1 MEFGSG
7 CGIQKKQKIT
17 LYSPGQP
24 LPAFKNSVD
33 SMFSGYGGGGGGGGQ
48 GLGTRHR
55 CMVDDQDTP
64 VKSGSV
70 NNLSHQS
77 SKDEPPS
84 IKNGPERL
92 INLMLVWWTNIKIK
106 IYGNSFP
113 FPFHV
118 IMKLLCFQAL
128 LGGILCSLFHV
139 LWCRKTIS

>member
-1 MEFGSG
+1 
-7 CGIQKKQKIT
+7 
-17 LYSPGQP
+17 
-24 LPAFKNSVD
+24 
-33 SMFSGYGGGGGGGGQ
+33 
-48 GLGTRHR
+48 
-55 CMVDDQDTP
+55 MVDDQDTP

-128 LGGILCSLFHV
+128 LGGGGDWEQGYLLACLLVENSSTHV
-139 LWCRKTIS
+139 ICMVPWGWGRINIHRSHQ